1 MSGAAQGGGIEDALR
16 GLVAGMPG
24 EDASLG
30 DVLAAL
36 GPRGHGFAMFLLAAP
51 NLTPGPSLPGF
62 STIFALPL
70 ALIAAQMAWG
80 VSSPK
85 LPGFLARLG
94 VARPR
99 ARSIVAYLAPTLGR
113 VEKLLRPRWPGFL
126 TLGVQKLIGAV
137 AVVEA
142 VLLLIPLPFLPIIP
156 SVALTIVALGLMA
169 RDGAAVA
176 LGLAA
181 CAVAAVAFAA
191 ALILGAAALGLA

>member
-1 MSGAAQGGGIEDALR
+1 MSGL
-16 GLVAGMPG
+16 GLVDAFGRAVEGPDDVKATLG
-24 EDASLG
+24 ELVAKLETRG
-30 DVLAAL
+30 YGVLL
-36 GPRGHGFAMFLLAAP
+36 FLFAAP
-51 NLTPGPSLPGF
+51 NLTPGPSMPGF
-62 STIFALPL
+62 STVFALPL
-70 ALIAAQMAWG
+70 VLIAAQMAWG
-80 VSSPK
+80 VPSPK

-113 VEKLLRPRWPGFL
+113 VEKLLRPRWPRLL
-126 TLGVQKLIGAV
+126 TPGIQKAIGAV
-137 AVVEA
+137 AILEA

-156 SVALTIVALGLMA
+156 SVALTIVALGLIA

-176 LGLAA
+176 LGLGA

>member
-1 MSGAAQGGGIEDALR
+1 MSEL
-16 GLVAGMPG
+16 GLVDAFGRAVEGPDDVKATLG
-24 EDASLG
+24 ELVAKLETRG
-30 DVLAAL
+30 YGVLL
-36 GPRGHGFAMFLLAAP
+36 FLFAAP
-51 NLTPGPSLPGF
+51 NLTPGPSMPGF

-181 CAVAAVAFAA
+181 CADGVSS
-191 ALILGAAALGLA
+191 LGAAARWAASALP

>member
-1 MSGAAQGGGIEDALR
+1 MSAL
-16 GLVAGMPG
+16 GLV
-24 EDASLG
+24 DAFGRAVEGPDDVKATLG
-30 DVLAAL
+30 DLVAKLETRGYGVLL
-36 GPRGHGFAMFLLAAP
+36 FLFAAP
-51 NLTPGPSLPGF
+51 NLTPGPSMPGF

-70 ALIAAQMAWG
+70 VLIAAQMAWG
-80 VSSPK
+80 VASPK

-99 ARSIVAYLAPTLGR
+99 ARGIVAYLAPTLAR

-126 TLGVQKLIGAV
+126 TPGLQRLIGAV
-137 AVVEA
+137 AIVEA

-156 SVALTIVALGLMA
+156 SLALTIVALGLMA